1 MTVRYT
7 GKAAHAAAFPWEGLN
22 ALDAAVLC
30 YQGVSCL
37 RQQIRPTWRIHGK
50 YRIMSKF
57 RNRTIIKP

>member
-7 GKAAHAAAFPWEGLN
+7 GKAAHAAASPWEGLN

-37 RQQIRPTWRIHGK
+37 RQQIKPTWRIHG
-50 YRIMSKF
+50 
-57 RNRTIIKP
+57 